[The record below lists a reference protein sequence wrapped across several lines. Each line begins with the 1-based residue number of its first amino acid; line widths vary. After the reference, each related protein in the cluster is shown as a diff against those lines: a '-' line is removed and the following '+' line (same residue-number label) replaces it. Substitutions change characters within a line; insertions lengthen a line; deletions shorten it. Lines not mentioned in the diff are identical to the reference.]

1 MTEQVLDI
9 LKLVLLALLYLFFAR
24 VLWAVW
30 SEVRASGT
38 TRPSVSQGPVVDPSS
53 PTVAAERPPSRRR
66 REVRPPRGR
75 AGRVARLV
83 VLEPKAARGPA
94 FTLDREI
101 TIGRDTDVHDHDPRR
116 HVRLGPSTPRIFD
129 HDGQPMVED
138 LGSTNGSFL
147 NGNRVAGDQAAPPRR
162 PHPGRLHRLGGA
174 VTRARPWHGT
184 G

>member
-9 LKLVLLALLYLFFAR
+9 LKLILLALLYLFFGR

-38 TRPSVSQGPVVDPSS
+38 TRPNVSHGPVVDPSS

-83 VLEPKAARGPA
+83 VLEPKAARGQA
-94 FTLDREI
+94 YKLDREI
-101 TIGRDTDVHDHDPRR
+101 TIGRDTKCTIRIPDDTFVSGLHA
-116 HVRLGPSTPRIFD
+116 RIFE
-129 HDGQPMVED
+129 HEGQPMVED

-147 NGNRVAGDQAAPPRR
+147 NGNKITGTKLL
-162 PHPGRLHRLGGA
+162 HPGDRVQIGYTVLEA
-174 VTRARPWHGT
+174 Q
-184 G
+184 

>member
-9 LKLVLLALLYLFFAR
+9 LKLILLALLYLFFGR

-38 TRPSVSQGPVVDPSS
+38 TRPSVNHGPVVDPNS

-83 VLEPKAARGPA
+83 VLEPKAARGQA
-94 FTLDREI
+94 YKLDREI
-101 TIGRDTDVHDHDPRR
+101 TIGRDTKCTIRIPDDTFVSGLHA
-116 HVRLGPSTPRIFD
+116 RIFD
-129 HDGQPMVED
+129 HEGQPMVED

-147 NGNRVAGDQAAPPRR
+147 NGNKITGTKLL
-162 PHPGRLHRLGGA
+162 HPGDRVQIGYTVLEA
-174 VTRARPWHGT
+174 Q
-184 G
+184 